1 MNKNIVIIE
10 GPSGV
15 GKDTI
20 INEIIER
27 YPDKFAR
34 PINATTR
41 EMRPNESQGNPYLF
55 LSEAEFLDLRKSGEI
70 FEHTIRHG
78 TYRGMRKS
86 SFEEILNQN
95 KIAIRD
101 CDKYGLKA
109 LKELYGKQVLGI
121 FLTCDKDIIKE
132 RLISRDEPL
141 ESMKS
146 RLNDY
151 DQCIKDAYYFDHV
164 IENIDKETTITQ
176 IMNLIDSFN
185 NLENE

>member
-1 MNKNIVIIE
+1 MSKNIVIIE

-20 INEIIER
+20 INELISR
-27 YPDKFAR
+27 YPDRFAR

-41 EMRPNESQGNPYLF
+41 EMRKNESQGNPYLF
-55 LSEAEFLDLRKSGEI
+55 LSEKEFLELRKSGEI

-86 SFEEILNQN
+86 SFEEIHKEN
-95 KIAIRD
+95 KIALRD

-109 LKELYGKQVLGI
+109 LQDNYGENVLGI
-121 FLTCDKDIIKE
+121 FLTCDKSVIKE
-132 RLISRDEPL
+132 RLLSRNEPL
-141 ESMKS
+141 ESMQV

-151 DQCIKDAYYFDHV
+151 DSCIKDAYFFDHI
-164 IENIDKETTITQ
+164 IENIDMEHTIQQ
-176 IMNLIDSFN
+176 ILNIIESYN
-185 NLENE
+185 

>member
-1 MNKNIVIIE
+1 MSKNIIIIE

-20 INEIIER
+20 INELISR
-27 YPDKFAR
+27 YPDRFAR

-55 LSEAEFLDLRKSGEI
+55 LSEKEFLELRKSGEI

-86 SFEEILNQN
+86 SFEEIHNQN
-95 KIAIRD
+95 KIALRD

-109 LKELYGKQVLGI
+109 LQEIYGKNVLGI
-121 FLTCDKDIIKE
+121 FLTCDKNIIKE
-132 RLISRDEPL
+132 RLLSRNEPL
-141 ESMKS
+141 DSMQV

-151 DQCIKDAYYFDHV
+151 DQCMKDAYFFDHV
-164 IENIDKETTITQ
+164 IENLDIENTIEQ
-176 IMNLIDSFN
+176 ILNIINSYN
-185 NLENE
+185 